1 MKTKMKLFLGIFF
14 ILICI
19 LSIKAQ
25 PVVSN
30 VILNP
35 VNNVE
40 LFGTIEISF
49 DVSGTFSNVY
59 DSSSVYVNGRFFSP
73 IADQTTKSSTY
84 NLMFQPFI
92 RNFLLNTIVLV
103 RVVLLIQKF
112 MWR

>member
-73 IADQTTKSSTY
+73 IADQT
-84 NLMFQPFI
+84 
-92 RNFLLNTIVLV
+92 IVLP
-103 RVVLLIQKF
+103 
-112 MWR
+112 